1 MFFLIAPSVF
11 SNVYLNSSDG
21 QQFHQYKKNE
31 QSMSFCINYNVL
43 QHMVYFGLLD
53 IFIIEI
59 YSFYIM

>member
-1 MFFLIAPSVF
+1 MV
-11 SNVYLNSSDG
+11 NS
-21 QQFHQYKKNE
+21 FTNIKKNE